1 MIPVFPIVSRPHTY
15 NVNSKT
21 VLQLAMEIR
30 YTPPPNSPP
39 RMVKNELRS
48 VATRIIQNCDIA
60 YNITP
65 LEDMPFN
72 YRGAKRAKYLKL
84 IDSL

>member
-1 MIPVFPIVSRPHTY
+1 
-15 NVNSKT
+15 
-21 VLQLAMEIR
+21 MEIR

-72 YRGAKRAKYLKL
+72 YRGAKRAKY
-84 IDSL
+84 